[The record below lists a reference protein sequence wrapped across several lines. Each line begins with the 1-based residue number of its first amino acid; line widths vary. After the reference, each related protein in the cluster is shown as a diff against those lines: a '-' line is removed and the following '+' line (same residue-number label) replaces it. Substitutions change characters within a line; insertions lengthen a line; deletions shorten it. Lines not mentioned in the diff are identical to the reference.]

1 MSRLATLLV
10 VMAALSG
17 TAALGCGDKL
27 LAVGRGLRFQRAYAA
42 HQANLVIYSAGA
54 QGGAALTNAK
64 LQATLRRVVHNVQVA
79 RDGAQ
84 LDAALKSGQ
93 VDVVL
98 IDSADLAGVTRQLQ
112 SATSKPVILPIFA
125 KPSKAE
131 FAAAQKEYKFALKAS
146 ADDFEYVA
154 AIDEAMKL
162 QLKTRTKS

>member
-1 MSRLATLLV
+1 M
-10 VMAALSG
+10 
-17 TAALGCGDKL
+17 
-27 LAVGRGLRFQRAYAA
+27 
-42 HQANLVIYSAGA
+42 
-54 QGGAALTNAK
+54 
-64 LQATLRRVVHNVQVA
+64 
-79 RDGAQ
+79 
-84 LDAALKSGQ
+84 GQ

>member
-1 MSRLATLLV
+1 
-10 VMAALSG
+10 MAALSG

-27 LAVGRGLRFQRAYAA
+27 LAVGRGVRFQRAYAA

-98 IDSADLAGVTRQLQ
+98 IDSADLTGVTRQLQ
-112 SATSKPVILPIFA
+112 SATSKLVILPADLHARTIGTVALHSFEM
-125 KPSKAE
+125 PELDRKA
-131 FAAAQKEYKFALKAS
+131 LRCS
-146 ADDFEYVA
+146 
-154 AIDEAMKL
+154 
-162 QLKTRTKS
+162 